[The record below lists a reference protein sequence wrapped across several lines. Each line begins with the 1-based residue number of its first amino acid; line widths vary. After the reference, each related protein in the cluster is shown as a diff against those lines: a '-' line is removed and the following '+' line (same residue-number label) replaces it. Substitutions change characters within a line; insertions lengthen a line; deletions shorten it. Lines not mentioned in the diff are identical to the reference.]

1 MILSS
6 VDFPQ
11 PLEPMTEVKLP
22 LRRVRLTSS
31 SATTWLRA

>member
-11 PLEPMTEVKLP
+11 PLEPMTEEKLP
-22 LRRVRLTSS
+22 LVRVRLTSS
-31 SATTWLRA
+31 SAVTALRA